1 METLSPW
8 RTTQVGH
15 ENGIHLNLWS
25 LEIHLDHRFKYVPL
39 GQHVRSVP
47 LFNKTLN
54 QVHGKLSLWSSN
66 KRQNHKPQMIL
77 KNGYEYICEYIFFDH
92 NVIAADKSHFSE
104 CTIAVYSAFLWLIN
118 FVFAEHLV
126 VSCVFVCRSPK
137 CSNVACSQERSV
149 GKWRPGLRQFGL
161 WQGHLTYI
169 GRPTAWQLRW
179 PRSWELGNGK
189 WRRLR
194 HM

>member
-1 METLSPW
+1 
-8 RTTQVGH
+8 
-15 ENGIHLNLWS
+15 
-25 LEIHLDHRFKYVPL
+25 
-39 GQHVRSVP
+39 
-47 LFNKTLN
+47 
-54 QVHGKLSLWSSN
+54 
-66 KRQNHKPQMIL
+66 MIL
-77 KNGYEYICEYIFFDH
+77 KNGYEYICEYIFIDH

-161 WQGHLTYI
+161 WHGHLTYI
-169 GRPTAWQLRW
+169 GRPTV
-179 PRSWELGNGK
+179 
-189 WRRLR
+189 
-194 HM
+194 

>member
-39 GQHVRSVP
+39 GQHVRSARY
-47 LFNKTLN
+47 LIKHKIKSTENYLCGHQTRDKT
-54 QVHGKLSLWSSN
+54 
-66 KRQNHKPQMIL
+66 KPQMIL
-77 KNGYEYICEYIFFDH
+77 KNGYEYICENIFIDH
-92 NVIAADKSHFSE
+92 NVIAANKSHFSE

-161 WQGHLTYI
+161 WHGHLTYI
-169 GRPTAWQLRW
+169 GRPTVWQLR
-179 PRSWELGNGK
+179 
-189 WRRLR
+189 
-194 HM
+194 